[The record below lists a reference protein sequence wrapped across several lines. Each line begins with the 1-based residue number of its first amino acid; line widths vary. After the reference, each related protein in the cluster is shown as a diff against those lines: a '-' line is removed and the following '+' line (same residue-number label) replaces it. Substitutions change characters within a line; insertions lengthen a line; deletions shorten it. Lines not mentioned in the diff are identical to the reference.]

1 MTSHLGMPNSPVLPQ
16 SMVHQA
22 DKLESNR
29 VSSLR
34 PSLAIQTRQCPVH
47 GVEALQTRRETWCF
61 RSRQRF
67 GSARES

>member
-22 DKLESNR
+22 GKLESKR
-29 VSSLR
+29 ASSLL

-47 GVEALQTRRETWCF
+47 GVEALQTR
-61 RSRQRF
+61 
-67 GSARES
+67 